1 MKSVLCICSVVILCV
16 VFLTG
21 CASFE
26 VTRPGGD
33 FVRSTDF
40 SPLDTFSY
48 KHTMVSGMAFRL
60 SSQEMVM
67 KELSEKVLT
76 QELVARGFEAVGE
89 GADLYVVSKWR
100 KEINM
105 SAAESVRFSLNV
117 ELYDGATNTVF
128 WRAEL
133 PYIFN
138 AMEWSEERV
147 SQTLRIAIENFPDR
161 IEKDPNLPN
170 IE

>member
-1 MKSVLCICSVVILCV
+1 M
-16 VFLTG
+16 
-21 CASFE
+21 
-26 VTRPGGD
+26 
-33 FVRSTDF
+33 RSTDF
-40 SPLDTFSY
+40 SPIDTFRY
-48 KHTMVSGMAFRL
+48 QHTMVSGMAFRL

-76 QELVARGFEAVGE
+76 EALAARGFEAVASDE
-89 GADLYVVSKWR
+89 DFYVVTKWR
-100 KEINM
+100 KEIDM
-105 SAAESVRFSLNV
+105 STTETVRFSLTV
-117 ELYDGATNTVF
+117 ELYDGVTKAVF

-138 AMEWSEERV
+138 AMQWSEERV
-147 SQTLRIAIENFPDR
+147 SQTLRLAIENFPDR